1 LIVKDIMNKGIQRI
15 DASATVKEA
24 AKKMRD
30 EEVGCL
36 LVVEDSKLYGII
48 TEDDIITKV
57 VVEGRSPQTTR
68 VDDIMVKEVV
78 HITSEK
84 SIEDAAELMTGKKI
98 KKLPVVDDHKLV
110 GIVTATDMV
119 AAEPRMMDQL
129 AELFLLAKRPQKI
142 AG

>member
-1 LIVKDIMNKGIQRI
+1 MIVKDIMNKGIQRI

-48 TEDDIITKV
+48 TDDDIITKV
-57 VVEGRSPQTTR
+57 VVEGKSPQTTR
-68 VDDIMVKEVV
+68 VDDIMVKEVI